1 MMTLGKKII
10 KRLILLDPKE
20 LVKLSSTQIRY
31 SGEEENS
38 STKFKGRVCHLVSR
52 LLGIETFPFILRV
65 SVSVSK
71 ILASKE
77 SLSLGLK
84 IFCLKKSQSL
94 SLSLSLGHLEKK
106 GNYRVRLSQM
116 IFS

>member
-77 SLSLGLK
+77 SFSLGLK
-84 IFCLKKSQSL
+84 IFCLKKVSV

-106 GNYRVRLSQM
+106 ENYRVRLSQM

>member
-84 IFCLKKSQSL
+84 IFRLKKVSV

>member
-20 LVKLSSTQIRY
+20 LVKLGSTQIRY

-84 IFCLKKSQSL
+84 IFCLKKVSV